1 MEQGALRDVAVA
13 TAELLNANDR
23 KLAESQAKLQV
34 DFENYEARFNA
45 ELAALVPVRQKD
57 GATLRPERWLLARKC
72 WAWLHH
78 D

>member
-1 MEQGALRDVAVA
+1 MEQGTLRDVAVV

-34 DFENYEARFNA
+34 DFENHEARFNA
-45 ELAALVPVRQKD
+45 ELAALVPLRQKD
-57 GATLRPERWLLARKC
+57 EAMLRPERWLLARKC